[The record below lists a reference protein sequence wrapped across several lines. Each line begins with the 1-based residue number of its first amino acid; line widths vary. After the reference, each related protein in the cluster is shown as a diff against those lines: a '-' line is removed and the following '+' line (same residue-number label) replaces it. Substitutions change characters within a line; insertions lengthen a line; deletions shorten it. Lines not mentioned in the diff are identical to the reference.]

1 MRARSTSSRLDPE
14 LDARLVARCLE
25 GDERAW
31 AALVRRHQP
40 LVYAVA
46 RSYRL
51 GDEDLG
57 DVFQEVFAALVRGL
71 PRLRDA
77 RALCRWLSSTTERL
91 AFAMAVRRRREAA
104 REELETAGA
113 RPLLD
118 PGPPI
123 GADLEA
129 LEERA
134 LVRLALGSLGTRCQE
149 LLNALYA
156 EEAEESYRA
165 IAGKLGIPIGS
176 IGPTRA
182 RCLERLREALER
194 LEAREPRIRARALP
208 TSLHRTGRTRSGR
221 GRAAARGHAK
231 TPARNRT

>member
-1 MRARSTSSRLDPE
+1 MRSRSISPLHDPE

-31 AALVRRHQP
+31 TALVRRYQP

-51 GDEDLG
+51 SEEDLG

-77 RALCRWLSSTTERL
+77 RALCRWLSSTTERV
-91 AFAMAVRRRREAA
+91 AFALALRRRREAA
-104 REELETAGA
+104 REVGEADATG
-113 RPLLD
+113 PLTD

-123 GADLEA
+123 GAGLET
-129 LEERA
+129 LEERM
-134 LVRLALGSLGTRCQE
+134 LMRLALGHLGARCRD

-156 EEAEESYRA
+156 EVTESYRA
-165 IAGKLGIPIGS
+165 IAQRLGIAVGS

-182 RCLERLREALER
+182 RCLERLREALED
-194 LEAREPRIRARALP
+194 LEPREPRIRKGARP
-208 TSLHRTGRTRSGR
+208 TSLHRTGRPRFSR
-221 GRAAARGHAK
+221 GRAHRS
-231 TPARNRT
+231 TPTRNRG